1 MVASGSN
8 DQSKQDLQDLA
19 SSAVS
24 SAHKARP
31 RQRLSEALR
40 ANLGRRKA
48 QQRERGIKAEPAAEG
63 KPPQDEDAGNGTGT
77 KAFST
82 RKD

>member
-8 DQSKQDLQDLA
+8 DQSKQDRQDLA
-19 SSAVS
+19 SSAIS
-24 SAHKARP
+24 STQKARS
-31 RQRLSEALR
+31 RQRLSDALR

-48 QQRERGIKAEPAAEG
+48 QQRERGIEAEPAAEG
-63 KPPQDEDAGNGTGT
+63 KPPQDEDAENGTRT